1 MNPIILKD
9 FSIHL
14 YDRVTLKKTNL
25 EIEAGTSTVIMG
37 PTGTGK
43 SVFLKS
49 IAGILSTQIFTF
61 EGSLKINDIDGY
73 VDGQKLDFNQWTKIE
88 QSGLMF
94 VPAETA
100 QG

>member
-14 YDRVTLKKTNL
+14 YDRITLKKTNL

-49 IAGILSTQIFTF
+49 IAGISSTAI
-61 EGSLKINDIDGY
+61 
-73 VDGQKLDFNQWTKIE
+73 
-88 QSGLMF
+88 
-94 VPAETA
+94 
-100 QG
+100 